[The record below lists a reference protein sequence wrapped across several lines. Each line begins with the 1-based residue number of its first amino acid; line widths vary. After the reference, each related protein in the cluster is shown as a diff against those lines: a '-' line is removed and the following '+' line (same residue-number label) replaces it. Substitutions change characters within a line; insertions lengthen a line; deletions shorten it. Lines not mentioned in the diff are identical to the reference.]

1 MTAGWGKGE
10 GEGGGSVIPDTV
22 FAPGA
27 AIFTYV
33 HRTKTPLIA
42 TVRA

>member
-10 GEGGGSVIPDTV
+10 GGGRVIPDTV
-22 FAPGA
+22 FAPGS

-33 HRTKTPLIA
+33 HRRKTPLIA